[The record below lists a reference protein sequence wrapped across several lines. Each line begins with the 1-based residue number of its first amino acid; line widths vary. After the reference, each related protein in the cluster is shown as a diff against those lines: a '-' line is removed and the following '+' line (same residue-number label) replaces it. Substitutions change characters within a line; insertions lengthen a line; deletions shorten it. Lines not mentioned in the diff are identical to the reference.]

1 MVEPRADEAYG
12 AAGRRPEHCDVDK
25 NSSSRKVFWVLF
37 LAAWAVAMTAMTV
50 QCSNQGAAGAIA
62 ATR

>member
-1 MVEPRADEAYG
+1 M
-12 AAGRRPEHCDVDK
+12 DK